1 MSDQTLTGADVR
13 VAVVSR
19 YLPEQSEP
27 TAARF
32 AFAYTVT
39 IANAGAEPVQLLSRY
54 WRITDGN
61 AQVREVSGRGVVG
74 ELPHIAPG
82 ESFEYT
88 SGAVLETD
96 VGSMEGHYD
105 MVTDSGRPF
114 MAPIAAFLLA
124 RPGALH

>member
-1 MSDQTLTGADVR
+1 MPEHRLPPVR
-13 VAVVSR
+13 VDVAAR
-19 YLPEQSEP
+19 YLPEQSDP
-27 TAARF
+27 AAQRF
-32 AFAYTVT
+32 AFTYTVT
-39 IANAGAEPVQLLSRY
+39 IANEGDEPVRLLSRY

-74 ELPHIAPG
+74 ETPTIAPG
-82 ESFEYT
+82 QSYRYT

-105 MVTDSGRPF
+105 MVTTSGHPF
-114 MAPIAAFLLA
+114 LAPITAFLLA